1 MYTFKYHKKMI
12 SVISKFKSLIV
23 ILGIII
29 SLAVPKISYA
39 YPVFAQQ
46 AYESPREATGRIVC
60 ANCHLAQK
68 PTEIEVP
75 QAVLPDTVF
84 EAVVSIPYDLKSR
97 QVTAGGTKGPL
108 NVGAV
113 LVLPEGFKL
122 APKDRISDE
131 IKQKTKG
138 VFVQPYSKTKT
149 NILVVGPISGDKH
162 QEIVFPILSPDPAQ
176 DKDVHFLNYPIFVG
190 ANRGRGQVYPSGEK
204 SNNTTFTSTVAGQVT
219 SIEPGEKGKTKVV
232 IQSTTGDS
240 VPLTIPAGLTLNIK
254 LNDVVKADQA
264 LTFDPNVG
272 GFGQTETEIILQSPN
287 RVKGM
292 IVFFFTVTVAQILL
306 VLKKK
311 QFEKVQAAE
320 MNF

>member
-1 MYTFKYHKKMI
+1 MTDVINKFR
-12 SVISKFKSLIV
+12 SVFLV
-23 ILGIII
+23 LGIILT
-29 SLAVPKISYA
+29 LALPKVSYA

-75 QAVLPDTVF
+75 QAVLPDQVF
-84 EAVVSIPYDLKSR
+84 EAVVNIPYDLSSK
-97 QVTAGGTKGPL
+97 QITASGTKGPL

-113 LVLPEGFKL
+113 LVLPEGFQL

-138 VFVQPYSKTKT
+138 VFVQPYSKTKP
-149 NILVVGPISGDKH
+149 NILVVGPISGAKH
-162 QEIVFPILSPDPAQ
+162 QEVVFPVLSPDPAQ
-176 DKDVHFLNYPIFVG
+176 NKDVHFLTYPVYVG

-204 SNNTTFTSTVAGQVT
+204 SNNTAFTSTAAGQIV
-219 SIEPGEKGKTKVV
+219 SIEPLEKGKTSIV
-232 IQSTTGDS
+232 IQKTDGDT
-240 VPLTIPAGLTLNIK
+240 VTQTVPAGLTLSVK
-254 LNDVVKADQA
+254 PKDVVKADQP

-272 GFGQTETEIILQSPN
+272 GFGQNETEIVLQNPN
-287 RVKGM
+287 RIKGM
-292 IVFFFTVTVAQILL
+292 IVFFFTVTLTQILL

>member
-1 MYTFKYHKKMI
+1 MTGVIKKFR
-12 SVISKFKSLIV
+12 SVILV
-23 ILGIII
+23 LGILLT
-29 SLAVPKISYA
+29 LALPKVSYA

-68 PTEIEVP
+68 PTEIEIP
-75 QAVLPDTVF
+75 QAVLPDSVF
-84 EAVVSIPYDLKSR
+84 EAVVNIPYDLTSQ

-113 LVLPEGFKL
+113 LVLPEGFQL
-122 APKDRISDE
+122 APKDRISSE

-162 QEIVFPILSPDPAQ
+162 QEIIFPILSPDPATN
-176 DKDVHFLNYPIFVG
+176 KDVHFLNYPVYVG

-204 SNNTTFTSTVAGQVT
+204 SNNNAITSTVAGQIT
-219 SIEPGEKGKTKVV
+219 SIQSLDKGKTSVV
-232 IQSTTGDS
+232 IQSTSGNEVTQ
-240 VPLTIPAGLTLNIK
+240 TIPAGLTLS
-254 LNDVVKADQA
+254 VKAADVIRADQP
-264 LTFDPNVG
+264 LTYDPNVG
-272 GFGQTETEIILQSPN
+272 GFGQSETEIVLQNPN

-292 IVFFFTVTVAQILL
+292 IVFFFTVTLTQILL

>member
-1 MYTFKYHKKMI
+1 MFA
-12 SVISKFKSLIV
+12 SLI
-23 ILGIII
+23 L
-29 SLAVPKISYA
+29 PKVAYA

-68 PTEIEVP
+68 PVEVEVP

-84 EAVVSIPYDLKSR
+84 ETVVNIPYDVNVK

-113 LVLPEGFKL
+113 LIFPEGFQL
-122 APKDRISDE
+122 APKDRLSAE
-131 IKQKTKG
+131 LKEKTKG
-138 VFVQPYSKTKT
+138 IFISPYSKTKP
-149 NILVVGPISGDKH
+149 NIFVVGPILGDKNR
-162 QEIVFPILSPDPAQ
+162 EIVFPVLSPDPAQ
-176 DKDVHFLNYPIFVG
+176 NKEVNFLNYPVYVG

-204 SNNTTFTSTVAGQVT
+204 SNNNIYTSTIAGQIT
-219 SIEPGEKGKTKVV
+219 SLEPAQKGKTIVV
-232 IQSTTGDS
+232 VQSAIGESLTQ
-240 VPLTIPAGLTLNIK
+240 TIPAGLNIIAK
-254 LNDVVKADQA
+254 VNDVIKVDQP
-264 LTFDPNVG
+264 LTTDPNVG

-287 RVKGM
+287 RVRGM